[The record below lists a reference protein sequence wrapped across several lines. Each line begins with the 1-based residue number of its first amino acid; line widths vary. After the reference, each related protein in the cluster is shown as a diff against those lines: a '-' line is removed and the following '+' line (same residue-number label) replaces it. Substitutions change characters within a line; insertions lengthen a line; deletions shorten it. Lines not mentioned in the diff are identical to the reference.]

1 MLGPRSKM
9 LRMRAGSFAGIFV
22 MIAMTATIA
31 AVAGQIMATALG
43 APGGG
48 RFAAVDAVVR
58 ANPTVRLGH
67 GDNLDKIDV
76 QRSALLTPSTLAR
89 VAAVPSVASAIGDVA
104 FPLSVIG
111 RGGAPLPT
119 RGGAPAHGHGWPS
132 AALTPYRLA
141 SGHVPTSLGEVVLD
155 AGLARAGGL
164 RVGDRVRIVD
174 PEGAQTFSLVGV
186 AIASSAQQ
194 KRQSSVFLTQAR
206 AHQLSGLRSGFNVIA
221 VRAEP
226 GVDNARLRHRIADA
240 VGGNAQVLDHRHAAA
255 ADAGDPRAFDR
266 TQLVALL
273 AASGGMTLAIAMF
286 VLAGTIAFAVEGRRR
301 QIALVRAIGATPG
314 QVRRMLLLQT
324 GLIGLV
330 AGAAGCLAATVLFGP
345 FVHALTSVGVAPDGF
360 AVTPLWIPYAIAT
373 AAGVVVALLATV
385 VAAPRALAVRP
396 GEALVES
403 SLPQRRLGIVRVV
416 LGLVALGGGITL
428 VIVLSS
434 SALSYAT
441 LAAFCFMIAVA
452 LLAPVVVGW
461 PAALAGRTLLAGGG
475 VGFLAG
481 SALGGRRFRVG
492 AAGAAI
498 ALVVA
503 LTGTQVVSLATA
515 RHAAERT
522 TGERVHAAHV
532 LVARAGGGL
541 PPAVARAAAELP
553 GANAA
558 GVVSTDVFLLDRNL
572 TNEGDSWDAAGLDP
586 TQTRGTLDLDVRAG
600 SLQAVRGQGIAVS
613 GTIADLGVR
622 VGSVLNA
629 RLADATPA
637 QLRVVAIYRRSNG
650 IGDVVLPRDLALA
663 HASAPLDTA
672 VYVGDRHD
680 RQVTGGLEAIVR
692 SVPTAVL
699 RSRAAY
705 LGDVR
710 AQDQE
715 NARSQWVVVALMI
728 LIAAMAAFNTGA
740 MAATER
746 RRELVLA
753 RLSGAT
759 RAQVA
764 GALTLESLLTAL
776 TGIGIGIAVVFVSLA
791 GAGSDPKGGE
801 LVIPWGQAGFLLAG
815 AVALGLSGTLLPAA
829 FAGRARLTAQA
840 GLRE

>member
-1 MLGPRSKM
+1 M
-9 LRMRAGSFAGIFV
+9 
-22 MIAMTATIA
+22 
-31 AVAGQIMATALG
+31 
-43 APGGG
+43 
-48 RFAAVDAVVR
+48 
-58 ANPTVRLGH
+58 RLGH

-226 GVDNARLRHRIADA
+226 GVDARLRHRIADA

-396 GEALVES
+396 GETLVES

-416 LGLVALGGGITL
+416 LGLVALGGITL

-481 SALGGRRFRVG
+481 SALGGGASASAPRARRSRSWSHSRARRWSALRPRGTRPSGRPASVCTQPTYSSHG
-492 AAGAAI
+492 RAAGCRPRLRGPRPSCPGPTPRESSRPMSSCSI
-498 ALVVA
+498 A
-503 LTGTQVVSLATA
+503 TSPTRATA
-515 RHAAERT
+515 GTRRDST
-522 TGERVHAAHV
+522 PPR
-532 LVARAGGGL
+532 
-541 PPAVARAAAELP
+541 PAV
-553 GANAA
+553 
-558 GVVSTDVFLLDRNL
+558 
-572 TNEGDSWDAAGLDP
+572 
-586 TQTRGTLDLDVRAG
+586 TLDLDVRAG

-776 TGIGIGIAVVFVSLA
+776 TGIGIGIAVVFGRSPARVA
-791 GAGSDPKGGE
+791 IPRAGS
-801 LVIPWGQAGFLLAG
+801 
-815 AVALGLSGTLLPAA
+815 S
-829 FAGRARLTAQA
+829 
-840 GLRE
+840 